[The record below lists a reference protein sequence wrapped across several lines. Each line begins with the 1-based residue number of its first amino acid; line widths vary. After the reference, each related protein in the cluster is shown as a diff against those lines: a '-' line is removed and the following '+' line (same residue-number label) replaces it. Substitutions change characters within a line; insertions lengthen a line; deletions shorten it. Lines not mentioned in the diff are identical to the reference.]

1 MYRPQ
6 NNLLTVGRADSIAG
20 LKVCLGNTVTGIV
33 PGVNNSPTTTEREGK
48 LHQGANFDL
57 VGLLASAVGKAA
69 KCHLVTFSLSK
80 WWQ

>member
-1 MYRPQ
+1 MYRPE

-33 PGVNNSPTTTEREGK
+33 PGVNNSQLPQRGRA
-48 LHQGANFDL
+48 HYQGTNFDL

-69 KCHLVTFSLSK
+69 KCHLVTFSLSN
-80 WWQ
+80 WRQ